1 MIENSMEQQW
11 TVAAAMV
18 RVAFECGM
26 AIGGGGDIS
35 DALFDAEDNLAEN
48 FGEIDTSTSD
58 GRFWAARLEETEQ
71 YIVDECKKII
81 MANSKCCEEPAC
93 CAASCYSGE
102 LSQEEMSCDEYE
114 FIDDVVMEIADSFQA
129 IADIAS
135 DTALTL
141 IEKLI
146 DKNEDR

>member
-1 MIENSMEQQW
+1 MEFGSMEG

-18 RVAFECGM
+18 RFAFEAGM
-26 AIGGGGDIS
+26 DIGSGGDIS

-48 FGEIDTSTSD
+48 FGEIDESTAE
-58 GRFWAARLEETEQ
+58 GKFWAEMLELTEQ

-93 CAASCYSGE
+93 CTASCYSDE
-102 LSQEEMSCDEYE
+102 LSQEEMSCDEDD

-135 DTALTL
+135 DTALML

-146 DKNEDR
+146 DKNDDC